1 MSQLENE
8 VRILGEM
15 AKKIA
20 DIYTTLRKSEKR
32 IADYILQSPQVAL
45 HLSITELAK
54 SLHLSEASVSRFCR
68 TIGYDGF
75 SEFKLALARDT
86 FSGTISNIPIEIGQ
100 TDTLSTIADKT
111 SKFFINVAK
120 EMPGMLDQEHLGKA
134 VSAIIKAN
142 KLQIYGIG
150 GSGAIARTAHH
161 SFLKVGISSF
171 VYDDGYMQIVAAS
184 SLKEGD
190 TAIGISHSGST
201 VDVVNA
207 IRLARMN
214 GATTIAITSNP
225 QSPLAGQAEILLQT
239 TSQEIPIY
247 GEFLRARIGQLFI
260 VDLLYIG
267 VVFTL
272 GDRARRSLETTA
284 RAIKEFY

>member
-1 MSQLENE
+1 M
-8 VRILGEM
+8 
-15 AKKIA
+15 
-20 DIYTTLRKSEKR
+20 
-32 IADYILQSPQVAL
+32 
-45 HLSITELAK
+45 
-54 SLHLSEASVSRFCR
+54 
-68 TIGYDGF
+68 
-75 SEFKLALARDT
+75 T

-100 TDTLSTIADKT
+100 RDTLPTIADKT

-134 VSAIIKAN
+134 VNAIIKAN
-142 KLQIYGIG
+142 RLQIYGIG

-184 SLKEGD
+184 SLKGGD

-214 GATTIAITSNP
+214 GATTIAITSGLR
-225 QSPLAGQAEILLQT
+225 SPLAEQAEILLQT

>member
-1 MSQLENE
+1 MSTLGSE
-8 VRILGEM
+8 VKILGETT
-15 AKKIA
+15 KKIA
-20 DIYTTLRKSEKR
+20 DIYTSLRRSEKR
-32 IADYILQSPQVAL
+32 IADYVLQSPQIAL

-54 SLHLSEASVSRFCR
+54 NLHLSEASVSRFCR
-68 TIGYDGF
+68 TVGYDGY
-75 SEFKLALARDT
+75 SDFKMALARDT
-86 FSGTISNIPIEIGQ
+86 FSGAISNIPIEIGQ

-111 SKFFINVAK
+111 SKFFIHVAK

-134 VSAIIKAN
+134 INAIIKAN

-171 VYDDGYMQIVAAS
+171 IFDDGYMQIVAAS
-184 SLKEGD
+184 SLKGGD

-207 IRLARMN
+207 IKLARMN
-214 GATTIAITSNP
+214 GATTIAITSSP
-225 QSPLAGQAEILLQT
+225 QSPLAEKAEILLQT

-272 GDRARRSLETTA
+272 GDRARKSLETTA
-284 RAIKEFY
+284 KAIKEFY